1 MSAWRKRALTSAAA
15 AAAAAVFLGVTV
27 ISSILASNPGGGPSL
42 AAVLAR
48 TWTLPRRAQALGAE
62 LPGYLSPLPL
72 GLRPHPFFR
81 WRVAIQA
88 GHWKMG
94 EVPPEQAHLEDNT
107 GAYAAGVH
115 EADVNLA
122 IARLAAEDLRRAGV
136 EVTLLP
142 ATVPPGFDADAVV
155 AVHADGG
162 DGRHTGFKV
171 ASPWRSSEASRLL
184 RDSIRWSYGLL
195 TGMPEDRYGITY
207 LMKGYYAFSWY
218 RYVHAISPS
227 TPAAIIET
235 GFITSAPDRELLTA
249 HPEIPARAISQGILT
264 FLAQTAALAPAGFV
278 PRAYPPMTVEVDQA
292 ALRKGAEDG
301 APAAARL
308 AAGTVVRPF
317 EFRNGWVDVMVWGNY
332 RVFGWIRESDLT
344 AGA

>member
-1 MSAWRKRALTSAAA
+1 MSGRAHARAAL
-15 AAAAAVFLGVTV
+15 AAAAVIGV
-27 ISSILASNPGGGPSL
+27 IILASFLASHPDGGPAL
-42 AAVLAR
+42 AVILAG
-48 TWTLPRRAQALGAE
+48 TQTLPRRAQALGAGLAE
-62 LPGYLSPLPL
+62 YLAPPPL
-72 GLRPHPFFR
+72 GFRPAPFEK

-107 GAYAAGVH
+107 GAYAAGVY

-136 EVTLLP
+136 DVTLLP
-142 ATVPPGFDADAVV
+142 AAVPPGFDADAVV
-155 AVHADGG
+155 AIHADGG
-162 DGRHTGFKV
+162 DALHRGFKV
-171 ASPWRSSEASRLL
+171 AAPWRSSAASRML
-184 RDSIRWSYGLL
+184 RDSLRMSYGLL

-218 RYVHAISPS
+218 RYVHAISAS

-235 GFITSAPDRELLTA
+235 GFITSAADRELLTT
-249 HPEIPARAISQGILT
+249 HPDVPARAISQGILM
-264 FLAQTAALAPAGFV
+264 FLGQEAALAPRDFV
-278 PRAYPPMTVEVDQA
+278 PRSYPPMTVETDQA
-292 ALRKGAEDG
+292 ALRKGPEDG

-308 AAGTVVRPF
+308 PAGTVVRPF
-317 EFRNGWVDVMVWGNY
+317 EHRNGWVDVMVWGNY